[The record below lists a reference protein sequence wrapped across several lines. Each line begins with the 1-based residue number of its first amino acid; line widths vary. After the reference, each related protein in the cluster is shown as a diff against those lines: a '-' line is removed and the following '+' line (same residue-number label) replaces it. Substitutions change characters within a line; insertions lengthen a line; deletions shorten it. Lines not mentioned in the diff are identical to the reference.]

1 MKKAAV
7 IRSVLLSIVLT
18 ILVFLF
24 LATQARAEETLSP
37 TGSKLAAV
45 TVNPVLVTCTVS
57 VALGADTPTTTHVTA
72 HTASGKALQ
81 RSNLGYWVPWDGNLM
96 SLIDNHFTAT
106 GGTLVFKVVKDENM
120 SDELFPIRVMVAY
133 RTAVAFKYGVFELR
147 TTTATK

>member
-45 TVNPVLVTCTVS
+45 TVNPVLPLPS
-57 VALGADTPTTTHVTA
+57 A
-72 HTASGKALQ
+72 
-81 RSNLGYWVPWDGNLM
+81 
-96 SLIDNHFTAT
+96 
-106 GGTLVFKVVKDENM
+106 
-120 SDELFPIRVMVAY
+120 PIRQP
-133 RTAVAFKYGVFELR
+133 RPT
-147 TTTATK
+147 